1 MVIGRETNRP
11 PQPDSNM
18 FTLAIG
24 STHTALILQDETF
37 KTWEKADNARIELS
51 KATDQPISILEMT
64 DQGWQI

>member
-1 MVIGRETNRP
+1 
-11 PQPDSNM
+11 M